1 MKFGFALDLPDIY
14 LLNIDLLDQRYTH
27 LDFLDKGIPSK
38 HFVYFQDVFKIC
50 FQDVFK
56 RFLQDVLKTSWKTKS
71 FHAKDVL
78 KKSSRHVLNTSSR
91 RLQDQQV
98 FFGSL
103 YNRRELETKID
114 KWTKVSILKKEMKSN
129 SVQFVM
135 SHTVLTETSLRKFPV
150 GLKYKWLEQDLNS
163 RPLSS

>member
-1 MKFGFALDLPDIY
+1 M
-14 LLNIDLLDQRYTH
+14 
-27 LDFLDKGIPSK
+27 
-38 HFVYFQDVFKIC
+38 FKIC

-98 FFGSL
+98 FVGSL

-114 KWTKVSILKKEMKSN
+114 RWTKVSILKKEMKSN

-150 GLKYKWLEQDLNS
+150 GLRYKWLEQDLNS
-163 RPLSS
+163 RPLSSHLWPKWLWVQILFQLNNKYFQINLTKWIQPKSVTSCHNGV